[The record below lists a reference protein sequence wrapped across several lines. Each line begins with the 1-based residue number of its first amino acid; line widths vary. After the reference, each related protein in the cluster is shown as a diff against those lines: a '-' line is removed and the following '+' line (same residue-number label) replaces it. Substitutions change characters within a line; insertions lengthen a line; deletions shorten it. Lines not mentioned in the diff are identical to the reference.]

1 MTFQYSLNGSR
12 SRVSGIT
19 KSTLMHMNRQQ
30 IRTYSALH
38 VLLRMAELRK
48 WVANMIDNLSSV
60 STLCLKNDPQ
70 HFAVTYASI
79 VDPDN
84 ESIFGIM

>member
-1 MTFQYSLNGSR
+1 
-12 SRVSGIT
+12 
-19 KSTLMHMNRQQ
+19 MHMNRQQ
-30 IRTYSALH
+30 IRTYSTLH

-60 STLCLKNDPQ
+60 STLCLKKDPQ
-70 HFAVTYASI
+70 HFAVTHASI

-84 ESIFGIM
+84 ESIFGIK